1 VADLA
6 AMMLNDH
13 LLSLL
18 IWLPIGGG
26 FAVLTLSERGR
37 AARWLALIVS
47 GLALVLSVP
56 LYAWFKTG
64 TPDMQFVEHTAWI
77 PSIHADFYIGVDG
90 ISLPLILLTT
100 FTTVLVVIAGWTNV
114 EKRIAQYLGA
124 FLILEGLMIGVFSAL
139 DAALFYVF
147 WEAMLIPMFVII
159 GVWGGPR
166 RVYATIKF
174 FLYTFLGSVLMLV
187 ALIYIYLKTGT
198 YELAE
203 FQRMPLSLT
212 EQTFIFLAF
221 FTAFAVKVP
230 MWPVHTW
237 LPDAHVEAPTGGS
250 VVLAAIMLKMGGYGF
265 LRFSLPIAPDASR
278 ELDWL
283 IIALSLIAVVYIG
296 FVALAQRDMKKL
308 IAYSSIAHMGFVTL
322 GAFIGYQ
329 IVAHT
334 GKTTGI
340 EMGLDGAVV
349 QMISH
354 GLVSGAMF
362 LCVGVMYDRVH
373 SREISAYG
381 GVVNTM
387 PKFAVFMML
396 FALANTGLPGTSGF
410 VGEFL
415 VILASFKANVWYAFL
430 AGTTLVLGAAYTLW
444 LVKRVIFGEV
454 ANDKVA
460 ALKDING
467 REFLVL
473 GALAAAVLLVGL
485 WPAPL
490 LDVMRA
496 STEHLAQ
503 QLLVSKISP

>member
-1 VADLA
+1 
-6 AMMLNDH
+6 MMLNDH
-13 LLSLL
+13 LLEVL
-18 IWLPIGGG
+18 IWVPIVGG
-26 FAVLTLSERGR
+26 FLILGLGDRPS
-37 AARWLALIVS
+37 AARWVS
-47 GLALVLSVP
+47 LGVSTVTFAFSIP
-56 LYAWFKTG
+56 LWACFKTG
-64 TPDMQFVEHTAWI
+64 TAEMQFAETGPWI
-77 PSIHADFYIGVDG
+77 PAIHSNFHIGIDG
-90 ISLPLILLTT
+90 ISMPLILLTT
-100 FTTVLVVIAGWTNV
+100 FTTVLIVIASWQNV
-114 EKRIAQYLGA
+114 AKRVAQYFAA
-124 FLILEGLMIGVFSAL
+124 FLILEGLMIGVFAAL
-139 DAALFYVF
+139 DGVLFYVF
-147 WEAMLIPMFVII
+147 WEAMLIPMFIII
-159 GVWGGPR
+159 GIWGGPR

-174 FLYTFLGSVLMLV
+174 FLYTFIGSLLMLV
-187 ALIYIYLKTGT
+187 ALIYMYLKSGS
-198 YELAE
+198 YELAV
-203 FQRMPLSLT
+203 FQRMPLTLT

-221 FTAFAVKVP
+221 FAAFAVKVP

-278 ELDWL
+278 QLDWL

-322 GAFIGYQ
+322 GAFVGFQ
-329 IVAHT
+329 IATHT
-334 GKTTGI
+334 GKVAGI
-340 EMGLDGAVV
+340 QMGMDGALV
-349 QMISH
+349 QMLSH

-387 PKFAVFMML
+387 PKFAAFMVL
-396 FALANTGLPGTSGF
+396 FAMANAALPGTSGF

-430 AGTTLVLGAAYTLW
+430 AASTLVLGAAYTLW

-454 ANDKVA
+454 ANEKVA
-460 ALKDING
+460 ALKDLNG
-467 REFLVL
+467 REFFVL
-473 GALAAAVLLVGL
+473 SALAAAVLLFGL

-496 STEHLAQ
+496 TTHHLAET
-503 QLLVSKISP
+503 LLVSKLVP

>member
-1 VADLA
+1 
-6 AMMLNDH
+6 MNHH
-13 LLSLL
+13 LLSIL
-18 IWLPIGGG
+18 ISVPIVGG
-26 FAVLTLSERGR
+26 FVVIGLGKRDR
-37 AARWLALIVS
+37 AAKWLALCISILAFLLSIPLWTSFNS
-47 GLALVLSVP
+47 GTA
-56 LYAWFKTG
+56 
-64 TPDMQFVEHTAWI
+64 DMQFVERAAWI
-77 PSIHADFYIGVDG
+77 PSIHADFHIGVDG
-90 ISLPLILLTT
+90 ISMPLILLTT
-100 FTTVLVVIAGWTNV
+100 FTTVLIVVASWINV
-114 EKRIAQYLGA
+114 AKRIAQYMGA
-124 FLILEGLMIGVFSAL
+124 FLILEGLMIGVFAAL

-147 WEAMLIPMFVII
+147 WEAMLLPMFIII

-174 FLYTFLGSVLMLV
+174 FLYTFIGSLLMLV
-187 ALIYIYLKTGT
+187 ALIYMYLKGGT
-198 YELAE
+198 YEIALL
-203 FQRMPLSLT
+203 QGMPLSLT

-283 IIALSLIAVVYIG
+283 MIALSLIAVVYIG
-296 FVALAQRDMKKL
+296 FVAMSQRDMKKL

-329 IVAHT
+329 IVQHT
-334 GKTTGI
+334 GRTSGV
-340 EMGLDGAVV
+340 ELGLDGSIV
-349 QMISH
+349 QMLSH

-387 PKFAVFMML
+387 PMFAAFMVL
-396 FALANTGLPGTSGF
+396 FALANCGVPGTSGF

-415 VILASFKANVWYAFL
+415 VILASFRANVWYAFL
-430 AGTTLVLGAAYTLW
+430 AGTTLILGAAYTLW
-444 LVKRVIFGEV
+444 LVKRVIFGAV
-454 ANDKVA
+454 ANDHVRE
-460 ALKDING
+460 LKDLNH

-473 GALAAAVLLVGL
+473 SLLAVAVLIVGI

-496 STEHLAQ
+496 TTQHLSE
-503 QLLVSKISP
+503 QLLMSKIAP